1 MLVVCQCNGSGGGG
15 HVIDASGEVVATSEV
30 AIIVDVGG
38 ASMLVVGVVATSLT
52 LVVGWSPCQSQ
63 CW

>member
-15 HVIDASGEVVATSEV
+15 RVIDASGEVVATSEV

-52 LVVGWSPCQSQ
+52 LVVGWSPCQSR